1 MPTNIYT
8 AGLNNVGSYLV
19 SGQPYLTSS
28 VAPVSASDVTA
39 NALKLSFP
47 QVTKEITIINHGEAH
62 GGVAVTGSLRVAMS
76 ARGLYQQVANTNYI
90 KVPPSAS
97 VTLNVKATEIY
108 LMSNDNNVLE
118 FSLYASLTNLH
129 IDRIN
134 NLVTG
139 TNWSGSTGIG

>member
-1 MPTNIYT
+1 
-8 AGLNNVGSYLV
+8 
-19 SGQPYLTSS
+19 
-28 VAPVSASDVTA
+28 
-39 NALKLSFP
+39 
-47 QVTKEITIINHGEAH
+47 
-62 GGVAVTGSLRVAMS
+62 LRVAMS